1 MIKRIKSIKP
11 EHYGY
16 VFVLP
21 FFLVVLVFQAYPL
34 VDTLWTSFTNENL
47 SRLDEVPQFIGWE
60 NYAIELQSELL
71 QKALLNTLVITLAS
85 LLLQMIIALLV
96 TALLTSS
103 DLNLK
108 NKNAWQVV
116 FFLPSQISVAVI
128 ALYVLY
134 YFSGQ
139 GIINS
144 LLAGAGA
151 DPTDFFASPISSW
164 AFIAGGTVFVSFG
177 ITAYFLINSVKAI
190 PRAVFEAAMIDGA
203 SGRQTFWRVSLP
215 NLQPILIFLAIISLI
230 LDLCLFDLPYA
241 LFPGASGGLS
251 ASMESE
257 GGLSQ
262 TGITL
267 GTYAYQRSFIWD
279 SDLGAGASVVMML
292 FVLIASLSLVYFRIM
307 KRTQDEF
314 SVVS

>member
-1 MIKRIKSIKP
+1 MIRIKPKN
-11 EHYGY
+11 YGY

-47 SRLDEVPQFIGWE
+47 NNFTEVPRFIGWE

-71 QKALLNTLVITLAS
+71 QKALVNTLVVTAAALV
-85 LLLQMIIALLV
+85 LQMLIALLV
-96 TALLTSS
+96 AALLTSS
-103 DLNLK
+103 DLNLRK
-108 NKNAWQVV
+108 KNAWQVI
-116 FFLPSQISVAVI
+116 FFLPSQISVAVLS
-128 ALYVLY
+128 LYILY
-134 YFSGQ
+134 YFSGE
-139 GIINS
+139 GLINT
-144 LLAGAGA
+144 LVHGGDTAAY
-151 DPTDFFASPISSW
+151 TDFFSSPVSAW
-164 AFIAGGTVFVSFG
+164 AFIAGGTVFLSFG
-177 ITAYFLINSVKAI
+177 ITAYFLINSIRAI
-190 PRAVFEAAMIDGA
+190 PKSVFEAAMIDGA

-215 NLQPILIFLAIISLI
+215 NLQPILMFLIVISLI

-241 LFPGASGGLS
+241 LFPGAFGGLS

-292 FVLIASLSLVYFRIM
+292 FVLIASLSLAYFRIM

-314 SVVS
+314 SVVGG